1 MKKLLMTFSFLA
13 STGAL
18 AEVTPIVTKFNGG
31 GFVPQAYFRSQQCQV
46 FADRVVIKNT
56 FGYANNGNGH
66 SVTTEIRNVK
76 FDGDI
81 NAILAAVAKEEL
93 QIKGEGPCDAP
104 TTNIVAGKDI
114 TLFMTGVCGGKR
126 QERVGTASRMLR
138 DIVDMY
144 CPKTYDFGHND
155 N

>member
-1 MKKLLMTFSFLA
+1 MKKLSLLLSFLA
-13 STGAL
+13 SIGCL
-18 AEVTPIVTKFNGG
+18 ADVAPIVTKSSGG
-31 GFVPQAYFRSQQCQV
+31 GFVLPAYARNEQCQV
-46 FADRVVIKNT
+46 FADKVVIKNT
-56 FGYANNGNGH
+56 FGYANGGNART
-66 SVTTEIRNVK
+66 VTTEVRNVK

-104 TTNIVAGKDI
+104 TTSVVAGKDT

-126 QERVGTASRMLR
+126 QERLGTVSNMLR
-138 DIVDMY
+138 DIVNMY
-144 CPKTYDFGHND
+144 CPKTYDFGHAD